1 VNIKV
6 VSNTSPLIFLSKID
20 AFELLAQCF
29 EEIAIPNAVTTE
41 LKALVPPDFIIRKT
55 ISELGNSYVEG
66 ALGVLHRGELEAI
79 VLALET
85 KADFILLDDLIA
97 RNKATRS
104 GLNVMGTVGVLK
116 LANSKGLLTAKE
128 TSDYYD
134 LLVNKHGLFLSY
146 KILQQLKSSLIN

>member
-1 VNIKV
+1 MKV

-20 AFELLAQCF
+20 ALELLAECF
-29 EEIAIPNAVTTE
+29 DDIAIPNAVITE
-41 LKALVPPDFIIRKT
+41 LKGLVLPDFIIRKT
-55 ISELGNSYVEG
+55 ISESGSSYVKG
-66 ALGVLHRGELEAI
+66 ALGNLHLGELEAI

-85 KADFILLDDLIA
+85 KANFVLLDDLIA

-116 LANSKGLLTAKE
+116 LANSKGLQTAKE

-134 LLVNKHGLFLSY
+134 LLVNKHGLFLSD
-146 KILQQLKSSLIN
+146 KILQKLKSSLID

>member
-1 VNIKV
+1 MSIKV

-20 AFELLAQCF
+20 ALELLAQCF
-29 EEIAIPNAVTTE
+29 DDIAIPNAVTTE
-41 LKALVPPDFIIRKT
+41 LKGLVLPDFIIRKT
-55 ISELGNSYVEG
+55 ISEFGSNYVKG
-66 ALGVLHRGELEAI
+66 ALGNLHLGELEAI

-85 KADFILLDDLIA
+85 KANFVLLDDLVA

-116 LANSKGLLTAKE
+116 LANSKGLLTSKE

-134 LLVNKHGLFLSY
+134 FLVNKHRLFLSD
-146 KILQQLKSSLIN
+146 KILQKLKSSLID